1 MFGMVR
7 RRYTLTPN
15 CPGGPVTTTVNCDP
29 IPLDAL
35 ERAAGVIKCLG
46 HPLRLRLLDVM
57 ERVGEASVSELQLF
71 SGATQVAVSEQLG
84 ILRGRNVVAARRD
97 GPFMQYRIT
106 EPRVAH
112 ILACVRECDEPE
124 QRPRKGRE
132 RSA

>member
-7 RRYTLTPN
+7 RQYTLTPR
-15 CPGGPVTTTVNCDP
+15 CPGGSVTTTVNCDP
-29 IPLDAL
+29 TPLDVL
-35 ERAAGVIKCLG
+35 ERVAGVIKCLG

-97 GPFMQYRIT
+97 GPFMRYRIT
-106 EPRVAH
+106 EPRVTH
-112 ILACVRECDEPE
+112 ILACVRECD
-124 QRPRKGRE
+124 QTNMRPDAGRE
-132 RSA
+132 ASA